1 MLLAPEIIDERNTSR
16 KDVNGVHSAQSAL
29 LRDEDAKLS
38 RSRPQ
43 LSSEEMRWGVILA
56 GGDGSRL
63 RSMSHLIYGDDRPKQ
78 FCRFLG
84 RQTLLEQTR
93 QRTARS
99 IRAEQTII
107 ALTEAHRKF
116 YEDDLAASVSPRLVQ
131 PQNRG
136 TAPPIILSLLHIAT
150 QTPGALVAL
159 FPSDHYY
166 SNEAAFT
173 ASLESAF
180 RLADT
185 HPDSI
190 VLLGAQ
196 PRGAEV
202 DLGWLDLGRSAGE
215 NLFRVRGFEEKP
227 SHEAAERLLRSGAL
241 WNTFVMVGTTMA
253 LLWMAL
259 VTLPELVTTLDES
272 LPLLGQNGEL
282 RVPSSLYDAIPRTDF
297 SSQVLVPNAHRLL
310 ALRLQQLD
318 WYDLGLPDRVISA
331 VSARGQDRPPWIHAW
346 EIARRS
352 TRDPIFLS

>member
-1 MLLAPEIIDERNTSR
+1 MLLAPEIINEKNTSR
-16 KDVNGVHSAQSAL
+16 RTIDGDFPAQSAFR
-29 LRDEDAKLS
+29 RDEDAKPL

-43 LSSEEMRWGVILA
+43 ASSHDMRWGVILA

-63 RSMSHLIYGDDRPKQ
+63 RGMTHLMYGDDRPKQ
-78 FCRFLG
+78 FCKFLG

-99 IRAEQTII
+99 IRPEQTVI

-116 YEDDLAASVSPRLVQ
+116 YGEDLAASVSPRLVQ
-131 PQNRG
+131 PRNRG
-136 TAPPIILSLLHIAT
+136 TAPPIILSLLHIAA

-159 FPSDHYY
+159 LPSDHYY

-202 DLGWLDLGRSAGE
+202 DLGWLDLGRQAGE
-215 NLFRVRGFEEKP
+215 NLFRVRGFQEKP
-227 SHEAAERLLRSGAL
+227 DEEAAERLLRSGAL

-253 LLWMAL
+253 LLWMTL

-272 LPLLGQNGEL
+272 LPLRSQNGEL
-282 RVPSSLYDAIPRTDF
+282 RVPSLLYDAIPGTDF

-331 VSARGQDRPPWIHAW
+331 VRARGQDRPPWIHAW